1 MKPLGNNLMAATASS
16 GQVQLLQ
23 PGTVGAGVLNQGAL
37 EASNVNVVEE
47 MVNMTAIAV
56 VDAQQKEQ
64 GEKQQKRKKP
74 KV

>member
-1 MKPLGNNLMAATASS
+1 
-16 GQVQLLQ
+16 
-23 PGTVGAGVLNQGAL
+23 
-37 EASNVNVVEE
+37 

-64 GEKQQKRKKP
+64 AEKQQKRKKP